1 MSENGFFND
10 LVINKIYN
18 ELNKNYGKSKEP
30 NVCNIVI
37 RSNIDKISNESRNYC
52 YSIFSVW
59 KDQDEILE
67 SIGEN
72 KNKVDFCL
80 YLNYWILD
88 KLKEN
93 EFRYRIIKYVYSAW
107 DTINKSKDNSN
118 SKCWHKKF
126 NVGEQDFK
134 NKKKLFE
141 FLEAVDVIKGKLNE
155 TEDSKKNEYCNY
167 LQSIFSLYY
176 VKKQESTCKNSSIYK
191 EEIDR
196 FERKINGDVL
206 SSLKKN
212 CPRSNLEFLY
222 TINGDIELSN
232 RQGPG
237 VTRLENNDTPYT
249 KLMEEILGKL
259 TSHTIYTDLDN
270 KQDIDKY
277 CNYCI
282 NVLPLEK
289 DYPGVTGFC
298 KLLSKNLSNIKDK
311 NDRDERCPYLSYWTY
326 DNVRKIIRSSTYNTL
341 NPVINQINN
350 LILLINMKFL
360 NKNLCLFYLDSSA
373 NAWKEEKYLH
383 EYFKYFTD
391 IEGKSGSPENDQKTY
406 CEFIRNIN
414 KLYESH
420 INHCCNYFTEDAY
433 FSYCNKYFNCD
444 KKYNPYVL
452 YSKLNC
458 TNVLPPQTVFKKVEQ
473 PVAIDYYVKYITEKS
488 KERAQMLKKM
498 GVAYFNVIHAKTDNI
513 LGDPF
518 HMATLSVLILLGI
531 FIIYFVFYK
540 VSASGSR
547 SRKKEMKKNNN
558 KLNYH
563 EYDRK
568 KLPENDSEIGNI
580 NSGRKRARIAYHPG

>member
-1 MSENGFFND
+1 MSENGFLSD
-10 LVINKIYN
+10 IVINKFYN
-18 ELNKNYGKSKEP
+18 ELNEKYGNSEVS
-30 NVCNIVI
+30 NFCNIII
-37 RSNIDKISNESRNYC
+37 RSNFNNISDDSRKYC
-52 YSIFSVW
+52 YSIDSIL
-59 KDQDEILE
+59 KNQDKILE
-67 SIGEN
+67 SIGKD
-72 KNKVDFCL
+72 KNKDKFCL
-80 YLNYWILD
+80 YLNYWIRD
-88 KLKEN
+88 KLKDN

-107 DTINKSKDNSN
+107 DMINKSNGTSN

-126 NVGEQDFK
+126 NVGEKDFK
-134 NKKKLFE
+134 NKKKWFE
-141 FLEAVDVIKGKLNE
+141 FFEAFDIIKEKMKK
-155 TEDSKKNEYCNY
+155 TENSKKNEYCNY

-176 VKKQESTCKNSSIYK
+176 VKKQESICNKSSFYK
-191 EEIDR
+191 EEIGK
-196 FERKINGDVL
+196 FESKINDDVF
-206 SSLKKN
+206 SLLKEK
-212 CPRSNLEFLY
+212 CPGSNLEFLY
-222 TINGDIELSN
+222 KINSDRELPN
-232 RQGPG
+232 RQGLG

-249 KLMEEILGKL
+249 KVMEEILGKL

-289 DYPGVTGFC
+289 DYPGVTEFC

-360 NKNLCLFYLDSSA
+360 NKSLCLFYLDSSA

-391 IEGKSGSPENDQKTY
+391 IEGKSGIPEKDQKTY

-458 TNVLPPQTVFKKVEQ
+458 TNVLPPEAVFKKVEQ

-498 GVAYFNVIHAKTDNI
+498 GVAYFNMIHAKTDNI

-540 VSASGSR
+540 CSASGSS